1 MEHKPHAN
9 YFEFFDL
16 PVAFVLDEAALRKAY
31 LRNSKQYH
39 PDFHTLADEALQAEM
54 LERST
59 FNNEA
64 YQTLS
69 DPDKRMRYV
78 LQLNGLLGSVGE
90 EGGSDKVAL
99 PQDFLMDM
107 MEFNEAMMDLE
118 FDFDPVRY
126 AQTLEAV
133 QRYEQELASEV
144 QPILGSWSE
153 GGNPADLQVV
163 KNFFLKK
170 RYLLRSLEKLFTFAA
185 SNDKT
190 T

>member
-1 MEHKPHAN
+1 MEDKPHAN
-9 YFEFFDL
+9 YFDFFGL
-16 PVAFVLDEAALRKAY
+16 PVAFALDEISLRKAF

-39 PDFHTLADEALQAEM
+39 PDFHTLADEALQVEM

-59 FNNEA
+59 YNNEA
-64 YQTLS
+64 YQTLL

-78 LQLNGLLGSVGE
+78 LQINGLLGSAGD
-90 EGGSDKVAL
+90 EGGTDKVAL

-118 FDFDPVRY
+118 FDFDPTRH

-133 QRYEQELASEV
+133 QRYEQSLSSEV
-144 QPILGSWSE
+144 QPILESWSE

-170 RYLLRSLEKLFTFAA
+170 RYLLRSLEKLHTFAA

-190 T
+190 S